1 MPVAADEVTELI
13 TALRT
18 GALSLEDVAQRFR
31 TRTWARTRR
40 PSARDTYQEAE
51 QLDPPLPVPGSI
63 DDLTAAY
70 DRGELTWEQ
79 YRVLA
84 EAVAEAID
92 AE

>member
-1 MPVAADEVTELI
+1 MAADDVTELI
-13 TALRT
+13 AALRS
-18 GALSLEDVAQRFR
+18 GAVSLDDVAERFR

-40 PSARDTYQEAE
+40 RSPWDTGQEAE
-51 QLDPPLPVPGSI
+51 RLDPPLPVPGSI

-84 EAVAEAID
+84 EAVATAID

>member
-1 MPVAADEVTELI
+1 LAADDVTGLI
-13 TALRT
+13 MALRS
-18 GALSLEDVAQRFR
+18 GDLSLDEVAQRFR

-40 PSARDTYQEAE
+40 RSPWDTGQEAE
-51 QLDPPLPVPGSI
+51 QLDPPLPAPGSI

-84 EAVAEAID
+84 EAVADAID

>member
-1 MPVAADEVTELI
+1 VAADDVSDLI

-18 GALSLEDVAQRFR
+18 GVLSLEDVALRFR

-40 PSARDTYQEAE
+40 PAALEPRQEAE

-63 DDLTAAY
+63 DDVTAAY

-84 EAVAEAID
+84 EAVAAAID